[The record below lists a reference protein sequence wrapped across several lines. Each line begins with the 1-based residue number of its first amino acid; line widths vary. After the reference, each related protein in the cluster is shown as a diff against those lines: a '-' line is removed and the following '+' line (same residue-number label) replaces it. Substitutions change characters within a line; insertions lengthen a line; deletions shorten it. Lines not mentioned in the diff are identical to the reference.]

1 MAESKRGINMP
12 KQTSVHNNLTNTE
25 DRVIDI
31 IHELKQF
38 LVHERKH
45 PVQVSTRYLNSL
57 GTLLGNYAYSYPQ
70 LTDDLVKNAGL
81 TYNDPVGY
89 QTITKLIRQCNA
101 ILSN

>member
-1 MAESKRGINMP
+1 MAELKRGINMP

-70 LTDDLVKNAGL
+70 LIDDLVKNAGL
-81 TYNDPVGY
+81 TYNDPENY
-89 QTITKLIRQCNA
+89 QTLTKLIRQCDA
-101 ILSN
+101 ILNN

>member
-1 MAESKRGINMP
+1 MS

-31 IHELKQF
+31 IRELKQF

-57 GTLLGNYAYSYPQ
+57 GTLLGNYSYSYPQ
-70 LTDDLVKNAGL
+70 LTADLVKNAGL
-81 TYNDPVGY
+81 TYNDPADY
-89 QTITKLIRQCNA
+89 QTVTKLIRQCNA

>member
-1 MAESKRGINMP
+1 MAELKREINMS

-31 IHELKQF
+31 IRELKQF

-57 GTLLGNYAYSYPQ
+57 GTLLGNYSYSYPQ
-70 LTDDLVKNAGL
+70 LIDDLVKNAGL

-89 QTITKLIRQCNA
+89 QTLTKLIRQCNA

>member
-1 MAESKRGINMP
+1 MP
-12 KQTSVHNNLTNTE
+12 KQTVVHNNLTNTE

-31 IHELKQF
+31 IKELKQV

-45 PVQVSTRYLNSL
+45 PVQVSNRYLNNL
-57 GTLLGNYAYSYPQ
+57 GTLLGNYSYSYPQ
-70 LTDDLVKNAGL
+70 LIDDLVKNAGL
-81 TYNDPVGY
+81 TYNDPESY